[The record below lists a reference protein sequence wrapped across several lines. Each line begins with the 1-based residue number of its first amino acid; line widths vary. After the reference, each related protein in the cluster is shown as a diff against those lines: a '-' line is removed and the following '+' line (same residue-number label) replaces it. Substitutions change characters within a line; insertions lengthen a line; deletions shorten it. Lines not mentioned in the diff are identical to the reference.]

1 MVLYVDET
9 GGIHDVGTTENESL
23 TAVEILDTEEAN
35 PFLHWSK
42 EKICC
47 YRCAVSNKIVIMMTP
62 RVDSR
67 LIEYFDQLG
76 KQGETNAADITD
88 AQEAIGDTYDQVD
101 TNIADITDLQEAIAE
116 IYELIESE
124 E

>member
-1 MVLYVDET
+1 MIVYVNENYEIKDVGSTEDET
-9 GGIHDVGTTENESL
+9 L
-23 TAVEILDTEEAN
+23 TPLEILDSQN
-35 PFLHWSK
+35 PFEGWSVA
-42 EKICC
+42 KICC
-47 YRCAVSNKIVIMMTP
+47 YKVNVKEGIVIMMTP
-62 RVDSR
+62 YVDSR
-67 LIEYFDQLG
+67 LIDHIDQLG

-124 E
+124 G